1 MLKALRYSGYLSSS
15 HKYFV
20 NNAMVTKKTSQHAF
34 NLQLVRS
41 AFFFWKTLMY
51 LEFALED
58 QL

>member
-41 AFFFWKTLMY
+41 AFF
-51 LEFALED
+51 LENID
-58 QL
+58 VPGVCS